1 MAQVFNKEK
10 KAQIKSELED
20 LLRGYSGGPT
30 GEEDIVDEQLSEIAA
45 APPLDFAEM
54 NAGFERQAK
63 DITNSM
69 LKFYVDLGVI
79 DKHEYLKQKQ
89 SLDNS
94 NIQTQQSVKRS
105 ARQVSTYAAKIV
117 ACDEFT
123 RQ

>member
-54 NAGFERQAK
+54 NSGFER
-63 DITNSM
+63 
-69 LKFYVDLGVI
+69 
-79 DKHEYLKQKQ
+79 
-89 SLDNS
+89 
-94 NIQTQQSVKRS
+94 
-105 ARQVSTYAAKIV
+105 
-117 ACDEFT
+117 
-123 RQ
+123 